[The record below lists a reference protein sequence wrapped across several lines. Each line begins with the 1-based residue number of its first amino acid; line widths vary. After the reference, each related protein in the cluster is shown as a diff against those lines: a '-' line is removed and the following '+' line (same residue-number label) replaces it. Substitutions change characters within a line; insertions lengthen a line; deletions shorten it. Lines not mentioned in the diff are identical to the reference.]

1 MSFLYSLRLGRW
13 GIVGYS
19 AFAFL
24 LAALQAV
31 GFYVV
36 SGHTAAERAAFGQSM
51 LQLST
56 QFTVLVPAPIS
67 PGTVGGYVQW
77 RAYDFFAIVFG
88 VWALTAASGATRGDE
103 ERGLVEQVLSTGAA
117 RADALIV
124 RFLAFATGCAAATVA
139 AALGVMAGVAY
150 GHETIGLDAL
160 AGVSINLLGLTLCCY
175 ALTMLVSQLVA
186 SRLAIGASAAVLLA
200 LFLLNSL
207 SRQLDALAA
216 WRWLS
221 PFRYYDL
228 SQPLAP
234 GGALDIR
241 GLEVLYG
248 SAVVLLIAAAVAF
261 SYRDV
266 LSPLVRLPVARPRV
280 QRLPTRNPAWRIPVV
295 RELYGRRVGLLLWTA
310 GVAGIGVIFVILT
323 KAIVQPLLELTQL
336 RPYFEALITGGVYA
350 SFLSFIWFGFAQ
362 LLIAGYAIAEV
373 GRWAAE
379 DSDGRLESLLTTP
392 TSRRGVVVER
402 VTALL
407 IGSLVIAAVSGYA
420 VGIEAHAQSI
430 GLNSNRLAAAS
441 LLLVPVAM
449 FFAAIGGVLA
459 SVLPRA
465 TVGLLGA
472 YAFAGYFILQLSPVF
487 KWPDWTLNLSVFHLY
502 GQPLSSGVDGFGLTV
517 MLLVASVGI
526 VATALL
532 LERRDV
538 GS

>member
-13 GIVGYS
+13 GIAGYS
-19 AFAFL
+19 AVAFL
-24 LAALQAV
+24 LALLQTL
-31 GFYVV
+31 GFYIVA
-36 SGHTAAERAAFGQSM
+36 GHTAAERAAFGQSM
-51 LQLST
+51 LKLAT
-56 QFTVLVPAPIS
+56 QFTVLVPPPID

-88 VWALTAASGATRGDE
+88 VWAMTAAAGAARGDE
-103 ERGLVEQVLSTGAA
+103 ERGLVEAVLSAGAA
-117 RADALIV
+117 RSDALMV
-124 RFLAFATGCAAATVA
+124 RFLAFATGCLVATLAAV
-139 AALGVMAGVAY
+139 LGVVAGVVWE
-150 GHETIGLDAL
+150 HDTIGPDAL
-160 AGVSINLLGLTLCCY
+160 AGVSVNLVGLTLCCY

-186 SRLAIGASAAVLLA
+186 SRFATAASAAVLLA

-207 SRQLDALAA
+207 SRQLDALAG

-234 GGALDIR
+234 GGTLDIR

-248 SAVVLLIAAAVAF
+248 GAVVLLIAAAVAF
-261 SYRDV
+261 AYRDL
-266 LSPLVRLPVARPRV
+266 LSPLVRLPLATHVV
-280 QRLPTRNPAWRIPVV
+280 VRLPDRNPAWRIPVV
-295 RELYGRRVGLLLWTA
+295 RQLYDRRVGLALWTA
-310 GVAGIGVIFVILT
+310 GVAAIGVLFVILI

-336 RPYFEALITGGVYA
+336 RPYFEALITAGVYA

-379 DSDGRLESLLTTP
+379 DLDGRLESLLTTP

-420 VGIEAHAQSI
+420 VNIESHVQSI
-430 GLNSNRLAAAS
+430 GLDGGRLAAAS

-449 FFAAIGGVLA
+449 FFAAIGGVIA
-459 SVLPRA
+459 SLLPRA
-465 TVGLLGA
+465 AVGLLGA
-472 YAFAGYFILQLSPVF
+472 YAFAGYFLQQLGPVF
-487 KWPDWTLNLSVFHLY
+487 RWPDWTLNLSVFHLY

-526 VATALL
+526 AATALL
-532 LERRDV
+532 LQRRDI
-538 GS
+538 GA